1 MKWFY
6 VSICITM
13 MLFFSSHTMAGSI
26 FHDDFESG
34 NLSTTNSDGFR
45 WHTPNRTSLVTGGP
59 GANEVVYPRLIQVH
73 DDRDWS
79 AQLGDISMR
88 FRYPA
93 GEPMSEQRFSLGVHY
108 EDIWVKYWIRV
119 PVNFNHGS
127 LNNKFLSLWVGSGG
141 YDTYGTVTWQTRPD
155 GSGGARLVYQDG
167 GVLSGERG
175 ATAFISYPSDQGRWM
190 EVVARVKAATSSSA
204 EDGIIQ
210 FYRRWDGDIEWEK
223 IHEKLNANTWNP
235 ASGSQGISHG
245 YLMGWANGAYT
256 ENTEFLLND
265 FKLSE
270 SSLLDAGAPPPMSPE
285 NLKIIV
291 N

>member
-1 MKWFY
+1 
-6 VSICITM
+6 
-13 MLFFSSHTMAGSI
+13 MAEI
-26 FHDDFESG
+26 LFHDGFESG
-34 NLSTTNSDGFR
+34 DMSTSNADGFS
-45 WHTPNRTSLVTGGP
+45 WLHMNRTSLVTMNPGTYGTCDGTQSGP
-59 GANEVVYPRLIQVH
+59 HVIFNGNPVCIGVSP
-73 DDRDWS
+73 DRDWT
-79 AQLGDISMR
+79 AKNGDISMR